1 MRQSNLCMTLQGRG
15 VVLIAELL
23 TPWYKHR
30 IDYAY
35 SKVLNN

>member
-1 MRQSNLCMTLQGRG
+1 MRQSNHVHDFTRKG

-23 TPWYKHR
+23 IPWYKHR